1 MRSLFRGPN
10 RRASNNDRRKPSQKL
25 LGLRALLPE
34 SENATLRVLD
44 LGPARAANLDFFSR
58 YGGHLTVADFYSGL
72 RTARAATSGED
83 GDDDRKAKAF
93 AELLPFDKATRFDLV
108 LAWDLLNYLTPQ
120 EQHLLMTCLEPF
132 CLAGTAIL
140 AFVSMQK
147 EMPPAPSAYSIR
159 DADTLLYEEREGRA
173 RPCPRY
179 LEGDLLKRM
188 QGLTVENRY
197 QLRNGMLEYVFSYR
211 MSSRPSSSPAKAS
224 STPSRSNESLRYR
237 LEPASR
243 WSSTPSR

>member
-1 MRSLFRGPN
+1 MRSFFSGSN
-10 RRASNNDRRKPSQKL
+10 RATSRKGHAKTSQKS
-25 LGLRALLPE
+25 LGLRSLLPE
-34 SENATLRVLD
+34 SEDVTLKVLD
-44 LGPARAANLDFFSR
+44 LGPARSANLEFFSR
-58 YGGHLTVADFYSGL
+58 YGGQLTVADFYNGL
-72 RTARAATSGED
+72 RAVRAATASE
-83 GDDDRKAKAF
+83 DDDRKAKAF
-93 AELLPFDKATRFDLV
+93 AELLPFDKSARFDLI

-120 EQHLLMTCLEPF
+120 EQHLLMASLEPF
-132 CLAGTAIL
+132 CLAGTGIL
-140 AFVSMQK
+140 AFVSTKK

-159 DADTLLYEEREGRA
+159 DADTLIYEEREGRA

-211 MSSRPSSSPAKAS
+211 MSSRPARRSSEA
-224 STPSRSNESLRYR
+224 LRHR
-237 LEPASR
+237 LEPAPR

>member
-1 MRSLFRGPN
+1 MKSLFGGSN
-10 RRASNNDRRKPSQKL
+10 RTSSKRLARPSQKS
-25 LGLRALLPE
+25 LGLRGLLPD
-34 SENATLRVLD
+34 SDDATLRVLD

-72 RTARAATSGED
+72 RAARASTT
-83 GDDDRKAKAF
+83 DDNDRKVEAF
-93 AELLPFDKATRFDLV
+93 AELLPFDRSTRFDLV
-108 LAWDLLNYLTPQ
+108 LAWDLLNYLTPH
-120 EQHLLMTCLEPF
+120 EHHLLMTCLEPF
-132 CLAGTAIL
+132 CMPGTAIL

-147 EMPPAPSAYSIR
+147 EMPPAPSTYSIQ
-159 DADTLLYEEREGRA
+159 DADTLVYEERDGRA

-188 QGLTVENRY
+188 QGLTVESRY

-211 MSSRPSSSPAKAS
+211 MSSRSAAK
-224 STPSRSNESLRYR
+224 TSNDSLGYR

-243 WSSTPSR
+243 WTTTPSR

>member
-1 MRSLFRGPN
+1 MRSLFRGTN
-10 RRASNNDRRKPSQKL
+10 RATLRKNHVSPSQKS
-25 LGLRALLPE
+25 LGLRGLLPE
-34 SENATLRVLD
+34 SETATLRVLD
-44 LGPARAANLDFFSR
+44 LGPARSANLDFFSR
-58 YGGHLTVADFYSGL
+58 YGGQLTVADFYSGL
-72 RTARAATSGED
+72 RAARAATTSEED
-83 GDDDRKAKAF
+83 ERKAKAF
-93 AELLPFDKATRFDLV
+93 AELLPFDKSTRFDLV

-120 EQHLLMTCLEPF
+120 EQHVLMTCLEPF

-140 AFVSMQK
+140 AFVSTQK

-159 DADTLLYEEREGRA
+159 DADTLVYEEREGRA

-211 MSSRPSSSPAKAS
+211 MTSRPAAS
-224 STPSRSNESLRYR
+224 SSNESLRYR
-237 LEPASR
+237 LEPAAR
-243 WSSTPSR
+243 WTTTPSR

>member
-1 MRSLFRGPN
+1 MRSLFRGNN
-10 RRASNNDRRKPSQKL
+10 RGSSRQNHTSPSQKS
-25 LGLRALLPE
+25 LGLRGVLPE
-34 SENATLRVLD
+34 SETATLRVLD

-58 YGGHLTVADFYSGL
+58 YGGRLTVADFYRGL
-72 RTARAATSGED
+72 RAARASTTSDED
-83 GDDDRKAKAF
+83 ERKAKAF
-93 AELLPFDKATRFDLV
+93 AELLPFDKTTRFDLV

-120 EQHLLMTCLEPF
+120 EQHVLMKCLEPF

-140 AFVSMQK
+140 AFVSTQK

-159 DADTLLYEEREGRA
+159 DADTLVCEEREGRA

-211 MSSRPSSSPAKAS
+211 MSSRPAASSSS
-224 STPSRSNESLRYR
+224 ESLRYR

-243 WSSTPSR
+243 WTTTPSR

>member
-1 MRSLFRGPN
+1 MRSLFRGTN
-10 RRASNNDRRKPSQKL
+10 RATFQKNNARQSQKS
-25 LGLRALLPE
+25 LGLRGLLPE
-34 SENATLRVLD
+34 SDTATLRVLD
-44 LGPARAANLDFFSR
+44 LGPARSANLEFFSR
-58 YGGHLTVADFYSGL
+58 YGGQLTVADFYSGL
-72 RTARAATSGED
+72 RAARAATTSDED
-83 GDDDRKAKAF
+83 ERKAKAF
-93 AELLPFDKATRFDLV
+93 AALLPFDKSTRFDLV

-120 EQHLLMTCLEPF
+120 EQHALMTCLEPY

-140 AFVSMQK
+140 AFVSTQK

-159 DADTLLYEEREGRA
+159 DADTLVYEEREGRA

-211 MSSRPSSSPAKAS
+211 MSSRPAAA
-224 STPSRSNESLRYR
+224 PSRESLRYR
-237 LEPASR
+237 LEPTAG
-243 WSSTPSR
+243 WTTTPSR

>member
-1 MRSLFRGPN
+1 MKSLFRG
-10 RRASNNDRRKPSQKL
+10 NNPKHPRNEVSRPSQKS
-25 LGLRALLPE
+25 LGLRGLLPD
-34 SENATLRVLD
+34 SDDATLRVLD

-72 RTARAATSGED
+72 RTARASTMSED
-83 GDDDRKAKAF
+83 VDDDRKIKAF
-93 AELLPFDKATRFDLV
+93 AELLPFDKKARFDLV

-132 CLAGTAIL
+132 CLAGTTIL

-159 DADTLLYEEREGRA
+159 DADTLSYEEREGRA

-211 MSSRPSSSPAKAS
+211 MSSRPPTSTAEPA
-224 STPSRSNESLRYR
+224 SRRATSESLRYR
-237 LEPASR
+237 LEPAHR
-243 WSSTPSR
+243 LSSTPSR